1 MACFCYIDGNV
12 PKEFV
17 VFLLGSV
24 GLMQE
29 RSEPL
34 NCRCQYNGVHFCVFL
49 FGLRFWELHNVSRRV
64 L

>member
-1 MACFCYIDGNV
+1 MGCFCYIDGNV

-29 RSEPL
+29 RSEAPQL
-34 NCRCQYNGVHFCVFL
+34 QMSIQWSTFLCVLVWSEVLGVAQCV
-49 FGLRFWELHNVSRRV
+49 
-64 L
+64 

>member
-1 MACFCYIDGNV
+1 
-12 PKEFV
+12 
-17 VFLLGSV
+17 LGSV

-34 NCRCQYNGVHFCVFL
+34 NYRCQYNGVHFCVFL
-49 FGLRFWELHNVSRRV
+49 FGLRFWELHNVSRRI